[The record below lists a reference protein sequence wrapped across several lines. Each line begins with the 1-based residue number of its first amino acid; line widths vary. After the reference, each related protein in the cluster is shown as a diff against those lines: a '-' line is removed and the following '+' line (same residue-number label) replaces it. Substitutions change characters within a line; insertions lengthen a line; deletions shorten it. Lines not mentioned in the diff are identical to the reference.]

1 MLQENSTAQSEAEKR
16 VISVKTKAG
25 HPVKYSGNPAELPGA
40 RYETG
45 LALRRAGAFQMLIK
59 NNASRLKSGQM
70 CVEDI
75 DNIPFDRRPIGERP
89 RRGYLYIRESVPRH
103 SYSSCSL

>member
-45 LALRRAGAFQMLIK
+45 LALRRAGAFQML
-59 NNASRLKSGQM
+59 LKIM
-70 CVEDI
+70 HPDLRVARCVLKTSTT
-75 DNIPFDRRPIGERP
+75 FR
-89 RRGYLYIRESVPRH
+89 
-103 SYSSCSL
+103 SSSNS

>member
-59 NNASRLKSGQM
+59 NNEKCPPAERLRRLPLHPPKNGDFLFGGWSG
-70 CVEDI
+70 ET
-75 DNIPFDRRPIGERP
+75 
-89 RRGYLYIRESVPRH
+89 S
-103 SYSSCSL
+103 

>member
-45 LALRRAGAFQMLIK
+45 LALRRAGAFQMLI
-59 NNASRLKSGQM
+59 APPPTTS
-70 CVEDI
+70 
-75 DNIPFDRRPIGERP
+75 
-89 RRGYLYIRESVPRH
+89 
-103 SYSSCSL
+103 